1 MTRRHCSTSRS
12 WQSTAPGVQ
21 PGWSF
26 DLTVTRWSEVGGKRR
41 KRREDAKEERERER
55 EHEQEHEQEQARY
68 QANET
73 SPHLAANFGS

>member
-41 KRREDAKEERERER
+41 KRREDAKKARERERER
-55 EHEQEHEQEQARY
+55 DQEQEQARY
-68 QANET
+68 QSNMT